1 MDTID
6 LGHGLIM
13 TLAQDQISD
22 ALSKAQAAVRVAE
35 KNDRNPHLR
44 NQFANL
50 ESVIAAGRE
59 AMAANG
65 LSLTCHPVSSDGR
78 AGVVY
83 VLAHA
88 SGQWRRGELLHRVAA
103 NKGLNPAQADGVCV
117 TYARRYCVQSLLAIP
132 TGPSASSAASA
143 AASAGQAQPDT
154 GSGGVSGTQGADDR
168 SDLASVPSIDRTEH
182 RKAQRP
188 RRLRCDQ
195 GLASESRPL
204 QALRAHRGTASRSDR
219 LARTRCRRPDRL
231 LSRDRMGGK
240 RRRKGRS
247 RSLTSDTA
255 RGNVRHSETFC

>member
-117 TYARRYCVQSLLAIP
+117 TYSRRYCLQSLLAIP
-132 TGPSASSAASA
+132 TGEGDTDGATQTAPDRRRAPQRAPQRAPAKRSPTPAPAESAAPKVQTTA
-143 AASAGQAQPDT
+143 PIWRAFQASIAQNI
-154 GSGGVSGTQGADDR
+154 GK
-168 SDLASVPSIDRTEH
+168 H
-182 RKAQRP
+182 
-188 RRLRCDQ
+188 
-195 GLASESRPL
+195 
-204 QALRAHRGTASRSDR
+204 SDR
-219 LARTRCRRPDRL
+219 GAYDVIKAWRASLGRCKPSELTETQLRDLIAWLERDAGGLTGFSRVIEWAESDAGRAALA
-231 LSRDRMGGK
+231 
-240 RRRKGRS
+240 
-247 RSLTSDTA
+247 A
-255 RGNVRHSETFC
+255 